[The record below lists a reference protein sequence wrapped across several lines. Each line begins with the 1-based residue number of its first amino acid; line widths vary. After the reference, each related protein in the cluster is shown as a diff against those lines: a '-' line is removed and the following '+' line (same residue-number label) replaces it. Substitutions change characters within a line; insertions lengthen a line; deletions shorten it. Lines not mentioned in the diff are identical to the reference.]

1 MLTCVDQHGFFDP
14 AMLPMS
20 ELEYGGIV
28 ARLEK
33 LESEFTVAKVLA
45 GTG

>member
-1 MLTCVDQHGFFDP
+1 
-14 AMLPMS
+14 MLPMS

-33 LESEFTVAKVLA
+33 LEREFTVGKVPVK
-45 GTG
+45 TD